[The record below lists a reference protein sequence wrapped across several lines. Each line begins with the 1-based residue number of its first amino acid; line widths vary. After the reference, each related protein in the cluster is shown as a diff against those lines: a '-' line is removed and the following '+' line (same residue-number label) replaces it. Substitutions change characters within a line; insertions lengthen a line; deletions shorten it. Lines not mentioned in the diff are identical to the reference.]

1 MDPSFTEISVDQIA
15 CHPMRLTELWVDQKL
30 GTNIEQ
36 PRVPHL
42 MKPHIQTLHIW
53 SIRFGDA
60 SSQQKFK
67 WNRSYWNKALLQVMW
82 LVFINLSALFYH
94 SIATIGFDIV
104 SRSKIQKVI
113 LFLT

>member
-42 MKPHIQTLHIW
+42 MKPHIQTIHIW
-53 SIRFGDA
+53 SVRFGDT

-67 WNRSYWNKALLQVMW
+67 WIRSYWNKALWSDVESYVTSFNQLEC
-82 LVFINLSALFYH
+82 FILP
-94 SIATIGFDIV
+94 
-104 SRSKIQKVI
+104 
-113 LFLT
+113 